1 MLVARRLRDEV
12 SRLHLDQGHG
22 VGGGAGFEDRA
33 GHLVGLHR
41 SVGPAASRIGDRHRV
56 EQPLGVVVHGVLED
70 GAARTQLDDLAE
82 VHHAHTVSDS
92 LHHGEVVADEQ
103 VRQSHLFLQIHHQ
116 VDDLRLD
123 RDVQRGHRFIG
134 DHQLGPQRQGS
145 GDADAL
151 PLTSGEL
158 VRVLPHVVGRHADPS
173 QEIGDH
179 VIDLT
184 LGHGSMDLERL
195 GDRLAHGAAGIQ
207 AGEGVLEDDLR
218 LAPVGPQRPGPEA
231 RDVGAVEPD
240 GAAGRIEQADDQVR
254 QRRFAT
260 AALADH
266 RQRLASVD
274 MQADLLHGVHAGAMT
289 GREML
294 GERFDLDDRL
304 GLCGTVLRHESDS
317 PSLSAPAAAAAASA
331 SGSISSKRCGAS
343 TPAIDPS
350 RGTAASSDCV

>member
-1 MLVARRLRDEV
+1 M
-12 SRLHLDQGHG
+12 
-22 VGGGAGFEDRA
+22 
-33 GHLVGLHR
+33 
-41 SVGPAASRIGDRHRV
+41 
-56 EQPLGVVVHGVLED
+56 HGVLKD
-70 GAARTQLDDLAE
+70 GAARTQLDNLAE
-82 VHHAHTVSDS
+82 VHHADPVSDP
-92 LHHGEVVADEQ
+92 LHHGEVVADEK
-103 VRQSHLFLQIHHQ
+103 VRQAHLLLQIHHQ

-123 RDVQRGHRFIG
+123 RDVQRGHRLIG
-134 DHQLGPQRQGS
+134 DHQLGPQRQGP

-151 PLTSGEL
+151 PLTSREL

-179 VIDLT
+179 IIDLT
-184 LGHGSMDLERL
+184 LGHRTMDLERL
-195 GDRLAHGAAGIQ
+195 SDRLADRATGIQ

-218 LAPVGPQRPGPEA
+218 LAPVRPQRPGPQV
-231 RDVGAVEPD
+231 RDVGTIEPD
-240 GAAGRIEQADDQVR
+240 GAAGRIQQADDQVG

-266 RQRLASVD
+266 RQRLAAIDV
-274 MQADLLHGVHAGAMT
+274 QADLLHGVHAGALS

-317 PSLSAPAAAAAASA
+317 PSLSAPAAAAAASE